1 MTYQTAKT
9 LLRTNI
15 ENLSLEAIQRLKVR
29 IIDAW
34 RESKAKY
41 GFIQAV
47 KNGFYQIIE
56 DSYAS
61 GFSPRD
67 MWLTYQLEYM
77 LDKIEAKEKQL
88 LCIL

>member
-15 ENLSLEAIQRLKVR
+15 DTLSLVAIHRLKVR

-34 RESKAKY
+34 RESKATY
-41 GFIQAV
+41 GFVQAV
-47 KNGFYQIIE
+47 KNGFYQIVE
-56 DSYAS
+56 DSAAS

-77 LDKIEAKEKQL
+77 LDTIEAKEKEL
-88 LCIL
+88 LSIL